1 MHENYKAKDCLKC
14 MVDMD
19 IRVSM
24 AGKGNL
30 IVMHTD
36 NLQDPVLVK
45 SSILQVYDFHHK
57 DKAVVSL
64 PYLYNV
70 NSYTGK
76 TTSWYWHPL
85 HP

>member
-1 MHENYKAKDCLKC
+1 
-14 MVDMD
+14 
-19 IRVSM
+19 
-24 AGKGNL
+24 
-30 IVMHTD
+30 MHTD

-76 TTSWYWHPL
+76 TTS
-85 HP
+85 